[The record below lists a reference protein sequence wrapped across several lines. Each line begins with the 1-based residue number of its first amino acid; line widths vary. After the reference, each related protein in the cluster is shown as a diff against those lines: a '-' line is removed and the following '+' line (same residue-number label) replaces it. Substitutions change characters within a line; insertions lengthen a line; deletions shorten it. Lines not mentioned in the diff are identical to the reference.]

1 MSSPTAPSAACR
13 RGACREAVIV
23 VRALILSMHDNE
35 QYFFEALRAGASGYV
50 LKSKADTD
58 LVEACRATVR
68 GEPFLFPG
76 AVRAL
81 VRDYLERARQGDE
94 VHDDPLTD
102 RESEVVKL
110 IAEGGSTR
118 DIAETLVLSEK
129 TVERHRANIFDKLG
143 LRDRVAVTRWAIR
156 RGLVEP

>member
-1 MSSPTAPSAACR
+1 
-13 RGACREAVIV
+13 
-23 VRALILSMHDNE
+23 
-35 QYFFEALRAGASGYV
+35 
-50 LKSKADTD
+50 
-58 LVEACRATVR
+58 
-68 GEPFLFPG
+68 
-76 AVRAL
+76 VRAL

-94 VHDDPLTD
+94 VRDDPLTD

-156 RGLVEP
+156 RGLVER

>member
-1 MSSPTAPSAACR
+1 
-13 RGACREAVIV
+13 
-23 VRALILSMHDNE
+23 
-35 QYFFEALRAGASGYV
+35 
-50 LKSKADTD
+50 
-58 LVEACRATVR
+58 
-68 GEPFLFPG
+68 
-76 AVRAL
+76 VRAL

-156 RGLVEP
+156 RGLVER